1 MVSRCCHLSLQFLPI
16 QMATRISASSR
27 IKVGFYFSAFFSFSP
42 QLRSFLRWHFYNE
55 VETTCILSQLSY
67 NCIFSLFSL
76 LTAHVSRISLSLYK
90 WREKKVEE
98 NTKSVPGAKCMP
110 YSACVCPFSLKFF
123 ASYKNLLQKCTHNFT
138 STRKKEQ
145 NAYINRHDV

>member
-1 MVSRCCHLSLQFLPI
+1 MSRCCHLSLQFLPI

-42 QLRSFLRWHFYNE
+42 QLRFFCDGIFTMKSKQHAYCRNCRIIAFFLSSVY
-55 VETTCILSQLSY
+55 
-67 NCIFSLFSL
+67 L
-76 LTAHVSRISLSLYK
+76 LHTLVAFLSLSLYK